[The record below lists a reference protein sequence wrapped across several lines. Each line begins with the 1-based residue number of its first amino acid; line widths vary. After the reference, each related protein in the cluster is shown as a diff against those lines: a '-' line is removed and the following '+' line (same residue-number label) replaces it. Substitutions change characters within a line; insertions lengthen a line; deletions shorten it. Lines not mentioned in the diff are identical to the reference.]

1 MIRAGTLARAAAA
14 CCLLLLAACV
24 TRTVEAA
31 SEMAGMGPMLS
42 VERFLQAA
50 NVRDFQAMRRLFG
63 MYDGPIRGDRLELE
77 IRMAAIA
84 DVLRHED
91 YAIASEQME
100 PGREYPTT
108 RVLVTLTQGGRQIA
122 GVPFLVVR
130 TEGGGWLVQQVDLE
144 YLMRG

>member
-1 MIRAGTLARAAAA
+1 
-14 CCLLLLAACV
+14 
-24 TRTVEAA
+24 
-31 SEMAGMGPMLS
+31 MAGMGPMLS

-50 NVRDFQAMRRLFG
+50 NTRDFRAMQGLFG
-63 MYDGPIRGDRLELE
+63 TYDGPIQGDRLELE
-77 IRMAAIA
+77 LRMAAIA
-84 DVLRHED
+84 DVLRHDD
-91 YAIASEQME
+91 YAIASEQLE

-130 TEGGGWLVQQVDLE
+130 TESGGWLVQQVDLE